1 MFARE
6 GVDALG
12 KIADLEVRVG
22 DATVGRMA
30 QPDPRGPVYFEYD
43 RAWLATGYSISPL
56 SLPLRPGVYEPSAH
70 GGRRIHG
77 VFADSLPDDW
87 GKILVDRML
96 SQVGVDPSRI
106 GPLARLALVGD
117 SGRGALEYRP
127 VVSMAAE
134 EDEAGFDAL
143 YAQAK
148 ALLEDDGQAGSYDS
162 LYRRGGSSG
171 GARPKV
177 AAQMDGVSW
186 LVKFPLSA
194 EYPGECAD
202 EYRYVLMAKRCGID
216 MPEVQLIPSQL
227 CEGFFAI
234 RRFDREPLP
243 GGGEGKLH
251 MASACALLEAD
262 PFEDALDYRDL
273 MRLTVRLTSDARDAE
288 RLFRVMC
295 FNVFAGNCDDHI
307 KNFSYLCDSKGL
319 WRLSPAYDLT
329 RNPGFFGE
337 HTLLVNGKG
346 SGIDDADLVSVG
358 EAGSLTARR
367 ARAICGEVKR
377 VVLDE
382 LGTLDDA
389 YTSA

>member
-1 MFARE
+1 MPVRE
-6 GVDALG
+6 GLDALG
-12 KIADLEVRVG
+12 NIADLEVRIG
-22 DATVGRMA
+22 SSTVGRMA

-43 RAWLATGYSISPL
+43 RAWLAAGYSISPL
-56 SLPLRPGVYEPSAH
+56 SLPLRPGVHDPSAH
-70 GGRRIHG
+70 AGQRMHG

-87 GKILVDRML
+87 GRTLVDRML
-96 SQVGVDPSRI
+96 SQAGADPSSI

-127 VVSMAAE
+127 VVNMAAE
-134 EDEAGFDAL
+134 EGEAGLDAL

-148 ALLEDDGQAGSYDS
+148 ALLEDGDHAGDYDS

-177 AAQMDGVSW
+177 TAQMDGASW

-194 EYPGECAD
+194 DEPNECAD
-202 EYRYVLMAKRCGID
+202 EYRYALTAKRCGIV
-216 MPEVQLIPSQL
+216 MPEVRLLPSRI
-227 CEGFFAI
+227 CGGFFAV

-243 GGGEGKLH
+243 GGGESKLH

-262 PFEDALDYRDL
+262 PFEDALDYRDI

-288 RLFRVMC
+288 QLFRVMC

-307 KNFSYLCDSKGL
+307 RNFSYLCDSKGR

-346 SGIDDADLVSVG
+346 SGIDDADLMAVG
-358 EAGSLTARR
+358 ETGNLAARR
-367 ARAICGEVKR
+367 ARTICGEVKQA
-377 VVLDE
+377 VLDE
-382 LGTLDDA
+382 LGTLDGA
-389 YTSA
+389 YASA